1 MMERSIS
8 TPFPQRYRID
18 NDPWGVS
25 NRGRGTQAHS
35 NAHVP
40 IQVSMQ
46 TLWDFDGSA
55 LCTAESH
62 TGAQSDVQAMV
73 LPNTDSKYVK
83 DILEIDET
91 FSKPSQRL
99 FILVNPFWRDLNSW
113 GVGHQQPQPRAR
125 AHNHSCVYPH

>member
-1 MMERSIS
+1 
-8 TPFPQRYRID
+8 
-18 NDPWGVS
+18 
-25 NRGRGTQAHS
+25 
-35 NAHVP
+35 
-40 IQVSMQ
+40 MQ

-55 LCTAESH
+55 LCTAEAQA
-62 TGAQSDVQAMV
+62 GAHSDVQAMD

-113 GVGHQQPQPRAR
+113 GVSHPQDTTAYVG
-125 AHNHSCVYPH
+125 NHSRMYPHEFP